1 MSSVVSENN
10 DIVRDQNVF
19 FVEKYLNFCILE
31 TRATKVDKILVSG
44 SEIVQWSV
52 NKNHWRRLHV
62 STIDNGQFPTHKLI
76 FYKL

>member
-52 NKNHWRRLHV
+52 NKNHWRL
-62 STIDNGQFPTHKLI
+62 SLI
-76 FYKL
+76 HI